1 MSIDPQ
7 ASAHA
12 VRTLRDGERDG
23 VATKIAMVRVVFP
36 TSQSDLWG
44 AVTSSER
51 IPEWFLPVS
60 GDLEVGGRFQTEG
73 NAGGVIES
81 CNAPNSYAATWEF
94 GGQVSWIR
102 VELEQDEDGTALI
115 LTHEAAIGDGAFW
128 KQYGPG
134 ATGVGWELGFLA
146 LSVYVDQTTVL
157 DPADVGVWA
166 ESAEAHPYIRNVA
179 EAWADA
185 AIAAGDD
192 PDEARAAAVN
202 TYRFYTGTAEG

>member
-12 VRTLRDGERDG
+12 VRTLRDGERNG

-36 TSQSDLWG
+36 TSQADLWG
-44 AVTSSER
+44 AVTSNER
-51 IPEWFLPVS
+51 IPEWFLQIS

-81 CNAPNSYAATWEF
+81 CDAPKSFTSTWEF

-102 VELEQDEDGTALI
+102 VDVEDDDDGAALA
-115 LTHEAAIGDGAFW
+115 LTHEAAIGDGEFW

-134 ATGVGWELGFLA
+134 ATGVGWELAFLA

-157 DPADVGVWA
+157 DPADVGAWA

-185 AIAAGDD
+185 AIAAGED
-192 PDEARAAAVN
+192 PAEAKAAATN
-202 TYRFYTGTAEG
+202 TFGFYTGTAQG